1 MRPYEVI
8 LHARAWDALAATKGA
23 AKRRLLTV
31 LDEVTAD
38 PFRVG
43 DFRQR
48 DETGRTNEVVLL
60 GEWLVTFWSDHAAGE
75 IRVVNL
81 ERGED

>member
-1 MRPYEVI
+1 MQPYEVI
-8 LHARAWDALAATKGA
+8 LHERAWVAISATKGA
-23 AKRRLLTV
+23 ERRQVLALLDGLKT
-31 LDEVTAD
+31 D

-48 DETGRTNEVVLL
+48 DETARINEVALF
-60 GEWLVTFWSDHAAGE
+60 GDWLVTFWSDHATRE

-81 ERGED
+81 ERAED